1 VINPNNL
8 REKQRIIAADNHRF
22 RVLPTGRRFGKT
34 FLAVYELLRCASQI
48 NKTAWY
54 VAPTYRQAKQ
64 IAWKMLKD
72 AISFLQWR
80 VKFNESDL
88 SCYFIKSGSTIALRG
103 ADNYDSL
110 RGVGIDMLIMDET
123 PDIKQEAWT
132 EVLRPT
138 LSDTGGDALFLGTPK
153 GRNWFYDL
161 YMRGKEEMPDWKSW
175 QFTTLDGG
183 NVSEEEIKAAERD
196 LDDLTFAQEY
206 LGSFINFEGRAYYP
220 FTFEK
225 HCASLSYDPK
235 QPLMFCF
242 DFNVAPGVAAV
253 MQDQKLPNGIQG
265 TGVIGEVYIPRN
277 SNTPAVCRKL
287 VEDWG
292 KHEGA
297 VICYGDAT
305 GGARGSAKVQGSDW
319 EIIRDEL
326 KPVFKERLSFR
337 VKRANP
343 PERTR
348 VNAVNSM
355 LMNVNGD
362 IRLMVDPQRAPHVV
376 KDFEGVQLLEGGS
389 GEIDKKASP
398 ELTHLSDSIGYRIEY
413 DFPIM
418 GKMEKIEIAGI

>member
-1 VINPNNL
+1 MINPNNL
-8 REKQRIIAADNHRF
+8 REKQRIVAADNHRF

-34 FLAVYELLRCASQI
+34 FLSVYEMLRCAAATEQSI
-48 NKTAWY
+48 WY
-54 VAPTYRQAKQ
+54 VAPTYKQAKR
-64 IAWKMLKD
+64 ICWKMLKS
-72 AISFLQWR
+72 AVNFLQWKK
-80 VKFNESDL
+80 KFNETEL
-88 SCYFIKSGSTIALRG
+88 SCYFPQSGSNILLLG
-103 ADNYDSL
+103 ANDPDSL
-110 RGVGIDMLIMDET
+110 RGTGINLIIMDEAEIIKK
-123 PDIKQEAWT
+123 DIWS
-132 EVLRPT
+132 EVLRPS
-138 LSDTGGDALFLGTPK
+138 LSDTLGEALFIGTPK

-161 YMRGKEEMPDWKSW
+161 YMRGKEGLPDIKSW
-175 QFTTLDGG
+175 QYTTFEGG
-183 NVSEEEIKAAERD
+183 NVLEEEIEDAKRE

-206 LGSFINFEGRAYYP
+206 LASFVNFQGRVYYP

-242 DFNVAPGVAAV
+242 DFNVDPGVAAV

-287 VEDWG
+287 IEDWG